1 MTPPHIGCRVR
12 AELVALDSA
21 RVDDLDAA
29 EEARETNAVGA
40 ALLVT

>member
-21 RVDDLDAA
+21 RVDLDAA